1 MKRMDHTDMNPYE
14 TLEIDPGA
22 SRREI
27 DSAYALARLTY
38 GDDSPATYSLYSPAE
53 RTAMLERVEQAYRML
68 TDPAAEATIEPAREE
83 ADLSTKPEPVRGR
96 GPGASRPVRKGYRP
110 ISREVV
116 EPTDIPGPYD
126 GPTLKKIRE
135 SRGVELEEV
144 ACRTKISL
152 VNLRLLESNAYE
164 RLPAQ
169 VYVRG
174 FLAEYARCLRLDAQT
189 VVRSYLE
196 VAENN

>member
-1 MKRMDHTDMNPYE
+1 MNPMDRTDMNPYE

-22 SRREI
+22 SRLEI

-53 RTAMLERVEQAYRML
+53 RTVMLERVERAYRML
-68 TDPAAEATIEPAREE
+68 TDPAAEATIAPARQEV
-83 ADLSTKPEPVRGR
+83 DLPAKPAPVRGG
-96 GPGASRPVRKGYRP
+96 GPDASRPLRKSYQP
-110 ISREVV
+110 IPRQTV
-116 EPTDIPGPYD
+116 EPTEVPGPYD
-126 GPTLKKIRE
+126 GPTLRKIRE

-144 ACRTKISL
+144 ARRTKISL
-152 VNLRLLESNAYE
+152 ANLRFLESNAYE
-164 RLPAQ
+164 HLPAQ

-174 FLAEYARCLRLDAQT
+174 FLAEYARCLRLDAQA

-196 VAENN
+196 IAEGR